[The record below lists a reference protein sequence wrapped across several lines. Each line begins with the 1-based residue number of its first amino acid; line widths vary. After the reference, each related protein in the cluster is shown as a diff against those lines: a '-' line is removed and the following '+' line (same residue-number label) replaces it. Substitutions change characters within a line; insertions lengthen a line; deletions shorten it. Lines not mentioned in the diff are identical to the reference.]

1 MEISYSEL
9 REREVINVAD
19 GRSLGR
25 VCDLVFTYPDGIV
38 CGIVVPGRKRGF
50 PWFFRPC
57 NNDIFVDLEQVQ
69 KIGKDVVLVNLG
81 GTNQPHPPKDCHRIG
96 GRGAEEGEKPRR
108 SRIDMKD
115 YE

>member
-9 REREVINVAD
+9 RERDVINVTD

-50 PWFFRPC
+50 PWFRPC
-57 NNDIFVDLEQVQ
+57 NNDIFIDLEQVQ
-69 KIGKDVVLVNLG
+69 KIGKDVILVNL
-81 GTNQPHPPKDCHRIG
+81 NYSHQPRPNKDCHRIK
-96 GRGAEEGEKPRR
+96 GRDDEEKPRR
-108 SRIDMKD
+108 SRIDMND

>member
-9 REREVINVAD
+9 RERDVINISD

-25 VCDLVFTYPDGIV
+25 VCDLVMTYPEGIV

-50 PWFFRPC
+50 PWFFPC
-57 NNDIFVDLEQVQ
+57 RNEIFIDFEQIRQ
-69 KIGKDVVLVNLG
+69 IGKDVIIVDLHMTEKLR
-81 GTNQPHPPKDCHRIG
+81 PSKDCHRIRPPG
-96 GRGAEEGEKPRR
+96 GSGREENKSP
-108 SRIDMKD
+108 RIDTHD